1 MQQNR
6 IAQQKYRERKKAE
19 HEELQQALDQLTA
32 QLALMKAMEVQA
44 AELSAQNSALAA
56 TVGAQAAQISGL
68 SLKVEQQ
75 DVALSA
81 AQAEAALAKELAA
94 SQQRVILD
102 QGNRLRLQEEV
113 IEALKGRL
121 KDRVEEAFNS
131 RDPAT
136 LCQRMTAAVR
146 AALAGARNVE
156 GLQEALDKLPDP
168 LVTDIC
174 RGILCEVKRTWPELT
189 ARFTALAPTCSQQ
202 VGSAAC

>member
-1 MQQNR
+1 
-6 IAQQKYRERKKAE
+6 
-19 HEELQQALDQLTA
+19 
-32 QLALMKAMEVQA
+32 MKAMEVQA

-121 KDRVEEAFNS
+121 KDRVEEA
-131 RDPAT
+131 
-136 LCQRMTAAVR
+136 
-146 AALAGARNVE
+146 
-156 GLQEALDKLPDP
+156 
-168 LVTDIC
+168 
-174 RGILCEVKRTWPELT
+174 
-189 ARFTALAPTCSQQ
+189 
-202 VGSAAC
+202 